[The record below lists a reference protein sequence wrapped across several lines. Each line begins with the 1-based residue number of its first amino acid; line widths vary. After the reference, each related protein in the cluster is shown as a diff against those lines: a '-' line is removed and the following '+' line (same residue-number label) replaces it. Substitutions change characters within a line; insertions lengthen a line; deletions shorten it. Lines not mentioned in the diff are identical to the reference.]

1 MRFSLK
7 YIVSSL
13 VVFITAPA
21 YAEITPQS
29 TVTQTTEEQ
38 SLVSRVMSKNSP
50 SFNTNLNQLSS
61 LTVTKTTGD
70 KVISETVKAKIDLP
84 EEKSVVEKLNTVAS
98 TAVRKFSQT
107 GVASWYG
114 RQFHGRKTASGETFD
129 MNALTAAHRTLPLN
143 CYVRVTNE
151 KNGKSVVV
159 KINDRGPFHGNR
171 VLDLSYGAAKKLGIV
186 DAGSAKV
193 RIERV
198 DGPQS

>member
-7 YIVSSL
+7 YIVTSL
-13 VVFITAPA
+13 VVFTTIPA
-21 YAEITPQS
+21 YAEIAPQS

-38 SLVSRVMSKNSP
+38 SLISRVMSKNSP

-186 DAGSAKV
+186 DVGSAKV

>member
-7 YIVSSL
+7 YIVTSL
-13 VVFITAPA
+13 VALSTIPA
-21 YAEITPQS
+21 HAEITPQN

>member
-7 YIVSSL
+7 YIVTSL
-13 VVFITAPA
+13 VVFTTVPA
-21 YAEITPQS
+21 YAEIAPQS

>member
-7 YIVSSL
+7 YIVTSL
-13 VVFITAPA
+13 VALSTIPA
-21 YAEITPQS
+21 HAEITPQN

-129 MNALTAAHRTLPLN
+129 MNALTAAHPSLPLN

>member
-7 YIVSSL
+7 YIVTSL
-13 VVFITAPA
+13 VALSTIPA
-21 YAEITPQS
+21 HAEIKPQN

>member
-7 YIVSSL
+7 YIVTSL
-13 VVFITAPA
+13 VVFTTIPA
-21 YAEITPQS
+21 YAEIAPQS